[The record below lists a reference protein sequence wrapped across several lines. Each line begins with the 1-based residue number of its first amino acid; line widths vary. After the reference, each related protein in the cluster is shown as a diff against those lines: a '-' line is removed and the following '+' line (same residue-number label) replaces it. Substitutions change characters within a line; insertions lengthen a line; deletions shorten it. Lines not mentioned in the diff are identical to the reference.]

1 MSIISVILR
10 TSMQHDIIILG
21 PAHPYRGGIAAFNER
36 LAREL
41 VAEGHRVRIWTFTLQ
56 YPSFLF
62 PGKTQYSSDPVPEGL
77 EIERRINSVNPL
89 NWIRVGRQLRR
100 SGADMVIAAYWLSYM
115 APCLGTILR
124 IGRVPSAGLV
134 HNLLPHERKPWDVPL
149 AKYFCRSA
157 DSFTALSKS
166 VLSDIEAM
174 APGKP
179 ANFNPHPLYDN
190 FGQAVSRQ
198 EALKHLGLDPERKVL
213 LSFGLIRDY
222 KGLDWL
228 LEAFAGLKERSAVQ
242 LVVAG
247 EFYSDSQ
254 KYHDLAA
261 KLGIDGEVIWKT
273 GFVPD
278 SEVKYYFCAADL
290 IVQPYKSATQSG
302 ITQIAYHFEKP
313 MLVTDVGGLA
323 ETVPDGKAGYVVEP
337 SPDAVR
343 AGMERFLAEG
353 ADFSAGLRETKAR
366 YSWSKMAEAILEDK
380 K

>member
-100 SGADMVIAAYWLSYM
+100 SEADMVIAAYWLSYM

-166 VLSDIEAM
+166 VLSDIETM

-353 ADFSAGLRETKAR
+353 PDFSAGLRETKAR